1 MAKVYN
7 SELLFDPL
15 IREII
20 DGMGKISE
28 ELVELGMIETASEL
42 KKIQKNIKKDV
53 MTYHD

>member
-7 SELLFDPL
+7 SELLFDTL

>member
-28 ELVELGMIETASEL
+28 ELVELGMIESASEL